1 MIHSRVTSKGRTTVP
16 RAVRIALGLKEGER
30 VAYEI
35 DGDRVI
41 LTRADEVDDPFTT
54 FEEWASAADAEFS
67 AKL

>member
-1 MIHSRVTSKGRTTVP
+1 MIQSRMTSRGRTTIA
-16 RAVRIALGLKEGER
+16 RAVRIALGLKEGDR

-35 DGDRVI
+35 KGDRVI

-54 FEEWASAADAEFS
+54 FTEWASAADAEFS